1 MTTGNITLQ
10 IHRLRHGES
19 RLCEATMP
27 GLAEG
32 QVRLRVERFAV
43 TANTV
48 TYATTGDVL
57 GYWDFF
63 PTGEPEWGCVP
74 AMGWA
79 EIVESRHPE
88 VATGGRYY
96 GWFPMARYVDM
107 QVTPVAEGVRDD
119 GPHRAAHAPVYR
131 SYVATDRD
139 AFYREGVDAEDRHA
153 LLRGLFITGWLA
165 EDYFADNDWFGARRV
180 VVLSASSK
188 TAIGFAHC
196 ADARAGIEII
206 GVTSS
211 RNHAFTHRLGCYDEV
226 VTYDEITRLPAA
238 TPLVSI
244 DMAGNGAVLAAVH
257 AHLGDQLK
265 HSMAVG
271 RSHHEAPART
281 AALDRSETGLLLRTV
296 AGEEARAGLGHTR
309 LPGEGGRFARGFRRL
324 EPRVADSQAL
334 ARRGLCRRDVARGA
348 RGTRP
353 ARGGLRRLPVGS
365 RLRPSLTAG
374 ARSASAEGG
383 ARDGLSPRPAGPSAS
398 RRRAPF
404 VRSPGPSFVV
414 RRTTDRGTQTLS

>member
-1 MTTGNITLQ
+1 MTTSNITLQ

-19 RLCEATMP
+19 RIRETTMP
-27 GLAEG
+27 ALAEG
-32 QVRLRVERFAV
+32 QVRFRIERFAV

-63 PTGEPEWGCVP
+63 PTGEQDWGCVP

-79 EIVESRHPE
+79 EIVESRHPD
-88 VATGGRYY
+88 VATGSRYY

-107 QVTPVAEGVRDD
+107 TVTPVADGVRDD
-119 GPHRAAHAPVYR
+119 GTHRAAHAPVYR

-139 AFYREGVDAEDRHA
+139 AFYQSGTDAEDRHA

-188 TAIGFAHC
+188 TAIGFARC

-226 VTYDEITRLPAA
+226 VTYDEIDRSPRGDADRVDRHGRQRAGACDYACPLRRA
-238 TPLVSI
+238 T
-244 DMAGNGAVLAAVH
+244 
-257 AHLGDQLK
+257 Q
-265 HSMAVG
+265 
-271 RSHHEAPART
+271 
-281 AALDRSETGLLLRTV
+281 ALDGRGSQSPRRAVTRRGSRRSKTGLLLRTV
-296 AGEEARAGLGHTR
+296 PGEEARAGLGRTR
-309 LPGEGGRFARGFRRL
+309 LPGAGGRI
-324 EPRVADSQAL
+324 
-334 ARRGLCRRDVARGA
+334 ARR
-348 RGTRP
+348 
-353 ARGGLRRLPVGS
+353 
-365 RLRPSLTAG
+365 
-374 ARSASAEGG
+374 
-383 ARDGLSPRPAGPSAS
+383 
-398 RRRAPF
+398 
-404 VRSPGPSFVV
+404 V
-414 RRTTDRGTQTLS
+414 RRMEP